1 MENRDSADKID
12 KSLES
17 FSEQDQ
23 FSSIEVIDS
32 TKSGEVC
39 NETDESPSVV
49 IISSEDSCDI
59 GSPIVISSEENEVK
73 RDTEFVEARSFE
85 ILDGQ
90 PNLCSTPGPKGKKS
104 NINEDLSFFFSKT
117 RRHKSK

>member
-59 GSPIVISSEENEVK
+59 ESPIVISSEENEVK
-73 RDTEFVEARSFE
+73 RDTELVEARSFE
-85 ILDGQ
+85 ILDGK

-104 NINEDLSFFFSKT
+104 NINEDLFFFSET